1 MPPKKDE
8 SSGNDQVSLLGRPG
22 NNVKMGIVGL
32 PNVGK
37 SSFFNLMTK
46 QQNAE
51 AANYPFC
58 TINPNEAIVPVPD
71 PRFKFLCNYFKPKSE
86 VQPVLHNTDIAG
98 LVKGAHEGAGLGN
111 AFLSNIQSVDGIYH
125 VTRAFADDDIV
136 HVEGDV
142 DPIRDLAIINN
153 ELMMKDTSILA
164 KRIEA
169 EAKNVERGVGGK
181 EKKKEFETWEKAHKF
196 LTEEKKD
203 ILCGTWSPFDI
214 EVLNKLQLLTAKP
227 VIYLVNL
234 SKKDFIRKQNKWL
247 EKIGEFVKNRG
258 MGELVIPFSVQHEE
272 EILDRE
278 MADSAELFNF
288 VKENP
293 AHKTALPNIIRKGYH
308 ALQLIHYFTC
318 GKDEVR
324 GWTVKKGALAPKA
337 AGVIHTDFEKGF
349 IKAEVYAFKDLKQCG
364 SPEEVKKQ
372 GKYRMEG
379 KNYEVKDG
387 DIIFF
392 KFNN

>member
-1 MPPKKDE
+1 
-8 SSGNDQVSLLGRPG
+8 V
-22 NNVKMGIVGL
+22 
-32 PNVGK
+32 
-37 SSFFNLMTK
+37 
-46 QQNAE
+46 AE
-51 AANYPFC
+51 AANFPFC

-98 LVKGAHEGAGLGN
+98 LVKGAHEGKGLGN
-111 AFLSNIQSVDGIYH
+111 AFLSNIQAVDGIYH
-125 VTRAFADDDIV
+125 VTRAFSDDDIV

-142 DPIRDLAIINN
+142 DPVRDLAIINH
-153 ELMMKDTSILA
+153 ELIMKDTSILA

-169 EAKNVERGVGGK
+169 ETKNVERGVGGK
-181 EKKKEFETWEKAHKF
+181 EKKKEYESWQKAHKW

-203 ILCGTWSPFDI
+203 ILCGSWTPFDI
-214 EVLNKLQLLTAKP
+214 DVLNKLQLLTAKP

-234 SKKDFIRKQNKWL
+234 SEKDFIRKKNKWL
-247 EKIGEFVKNRG
+247 ERIGEFVAARG
-258 MGELVIPFSVQHEE
+258 MGELVIPFSVAHEE
-272 EILDRE
+272 QLLYKEQE
-278 MADSAELFNF
+278 SKETLFNF
-288 VKENP
+288 IKENP
-293 AHKTALPNIIRKGYH
+293 THKTALPNIIRKGYH

-324 GWTVKKGALAPKA
+324 GWTLKKGSLAPKA

-349 IKAEVYAFKDLKQCG
+349 IKAEVYAFKDFKECG
-364 SPEEVKKQ
+364 SVEDVKAK

-387 DIIFF
+387 DCIFF